1 MGHVEFTQLLLL
13 LSCFT
18 RVQLYATPQMAAH
31 QAPLSLGFY
40 RQEYWSGLPFLSPMH
55 ACMHAKSLQL
65 CPTLCD
71 PTDSSPTRLLCPQD
85 SLGKNT
91 GMGCHFLL
99 QSDTWAML
107 IPFYESS
114 VCPDTYDMVLLTL
127 FVQYLGQY
135 QIQKSAFKFHN
146 SVAANIVSA
155 VITVF
160 KYRISVSHF
169 VSISNA
175 KFQILLY
182 LLVF

>member
-1 MGHVEFTQLLLL
+1 
-13 LSCFT
+13 
-18 RVQLYATPQMAAH
+18 
-31 QAPLSLGFY
+31 
-40 RQEYWSGLPFLSPMH
+40 
-55 ACMHAKSLQL
+55 
-65 CPTLCD
+65 
-71 PTDSSPTRLLCPQD
+71 
-85 SLGKNT
+85 
-91 GMGCHFLL
+91 
-99 QSDTWAML
+99 ML

-155 VITVF
+155 VITIF

-182 LLVF
+182 LLIF